1 MKTNQK
7 TKINSDLAYKMK
19 IYFDENFGDLY
30 FEFDDGLF
38 LLVPDKSLD
47 PDSLGWSWFP
57 THHKEKMQFLT
68 EVE

>member
-1 MKTNQK
+1 
-7 TKINSDLAYKMK
+7 MK